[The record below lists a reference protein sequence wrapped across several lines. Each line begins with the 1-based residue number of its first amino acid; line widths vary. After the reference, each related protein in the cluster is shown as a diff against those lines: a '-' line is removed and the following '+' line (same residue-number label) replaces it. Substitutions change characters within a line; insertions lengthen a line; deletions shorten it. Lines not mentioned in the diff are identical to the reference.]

1 MLRASY
7 KSKHPNGDWR
17 DKQPMNFDNDKFKF
31 SKIFYFPENME
42 STNKKENNNP
52 WGVMNLEEFLF
63 YCCPECNVKDKSRD
77 EFVKHALNHH
87 PDAKDQFSNLIFK
100 LDPSED
106 FNDNIYDE
114 GGIATNHTVSQNL
127 KTKIFFMDK
136 VPALNILP
144 TYLLLGV

>member
-1 MLRASY
+1 
-7 KSKHPNGDWR
+7 
-17 DKQPMNFDNDKFKF
+17 
-31 SKIFYFPENME
+31 ME
-42 STNKKENNNP
+42 AEMKTEDCEIKPDVFNSNP
-52 WGVMNLEEFLF
+52 WLVQSFDEFLF

-114 GGIATNHTVSQNL
+114 GGITTNHTVSQNL
-127 KTKIFFMDK
+127 KTKILFFMDK
-136 VPALNILP
+136 VPALNILS
-144 TYLLLGV
+144 TYLLRFQI

>member
-1 MLRASY
+1 
-7 KSKHPNGDWR
+7 
-17 DKQPMNFDNDKFKF
+17 
-31 SKIFYFPENME
+31 ME
-42 STNKKENNNP
+42 STNKKNNP
-52 WGVMNLEEFLF
+52 WVVMNLEEFLF

-127 KTKIFFMDK
+127 KTKILFFLCIK
-136 VPALNILP
+136 
-144 TYLLLGV
+144 YLH

>member
-1 MLRASY
+1 
-7 KSKHPNGDWR
+7 
-17 DKQPMNFDNDKFKF
+17 
-31 SKIFYFPENME
+31 ME
-42 STNKKENNNP
+42 STKKKENNNP

-114 GGIATNHTVSQNL
+114 GGIAANHTVSQNL
-127 KTKIFFMDK
+127 KTKILFFMDK

-144 TYLLLGV
+144 TYLLLGL